1 LSRRKARELAFK
13 VLFQVDQ
20 VDADPR
26 EAFNYLLEE
35 NPLPEKD
42 SEFAWSLVEGAV
54 GNLEVIDLNIAQY
67 SKEWTVQRMPSVDR
81 NLLRLATYEIIYL
94 DQAQAVV
101 AIDEAIEIS
110 KRYSELA
117 SVGFINAVLDKIREG
132 RQ

>member
-54 GNLEVIDLNIAQY
+54 GNLEVIDLNIAKY